1 MGIPD
6 EGMRAEQVASALA
19 QMRRDDPPIHGGRVL
34 AYVYDAGHSEAKEA
48 GLAALSD
55 FGEVNALDP
64 TTFPSVARIE
74 NDLVGWGLD
83 LMRASDGA
91 AGVITSGGTE
101 SCILAVLAAREHWRA
116 HGGKGQPSIIVADTV
131 HPAFHKAA
139 HLLGLRVRTIPV
151 DRASLRLTA
160 EAVSASLAES
170 TDDVALVVASAPS
183 YAHGVVDEIPGIAA
197 TAAANGV
204 PCHVD
209 ACIGGFS
216 LAYSRMAGDGVPEID
231 FAVPGVMSIA
241 FDLHK
246 YGFSPKGASLLL
258 FHDAGYRSGVYYAFS
273 SWPGY
278 PVVNTTL
285 QSTKSAG
292 PMAAAWAVAHSLG
305 HEGYMVATRR
315 AREAT
320 QAIID
325 AVEGIPGLRVLGV
338 PDTSL
343 IALTGDED
351 GGIDPFRLA
360 DGMRRRGW
368 TLQPQPS
375 MGDLPRTVHLTVQP
389 VSLDSIDMFIADLR
403 SCTDEIRGL
412 PWIDVS
418 DDLEAAFADLPDLT
432 SDAGLPEEM
441 GPVHA
446 LIDALPPEV
455 RNPALSA
462 IFSALFTARRSWEHP
477 RPGQHAAGPM
487 LSFARKGTPP

>member
-1 MGIPD
+1 MGIPQA
-6 EGMRAEQVASALA
+6 GMPAEDVAAALH
-19 QMRRDDPPIHGGRVL
+19 RLRSEDPPIHGGRVL
-34 AYVYDAGHSEAKEA
+34 AYVYDAGDASAAEA
-48 GLAALSD
+48 GLRALAD

-83 LMRASDGA
+83 LMRAPEGA
-91 AGVITSGGTE
+91 AGVVSSGGTE
-101 SCILAVLAAREHWRA
+101 SCILAVLAARERWRNC
-116 HGGKGQPSIIVADTV
+116 GGVGQPSIIVADTA

-139 HLLGLRVRTIPV
+139 HLLGLSVRTIEV
-151 DRASLRLTA
+151 DRSSLRMTA
-160 EAVSASLAES
+160 ESVAASLAES
-170 TDDVALVVASAPS
+170 SSDVALVVASTPS
-183 YAHGVVDEIPGIAA
+183 YAHGVVDEILGIANSA
-197 TAAANGV
+197 QQHGI

-216 LAYSRMAGDGVPEID
+216 LAYARIAGDSVPASD
-231 FAVPGVMSIA
+231 FEVPGVTSIA

-258 FHDAGYRSGVYYAFS
+258 FRDTDYRSGVYYAFS

-305 HEGYMVATRR
+305 HDGYIHAVRR
-315 AREAT
+315 ARQAT
-320 QAIID
+320 RTVID
-325 AVEGIPGLRVLGV
+325 AVAGIQGLRVLGI

-343 IALTGDED
+343 IALTGTEAE
-351 GGIDPFRLA
+351 GVDPFRLA
-360 DGMRRRGW
+360 DAMRRRGW

-389 VSLDSIDMFIADLR
+389 VSLDSISTFVADLR
-403 SCTDEIRGL
+403 ASADEIRGL

-418 DDLEAAFADLPDLT
+418 DDLAAAFADLPDLT
-432 SDAGLPEEM
+432 SGAGLPEEM
-441 GPVHA
+441 AGVHA

-455 RNPALSA
+455 RDPALSA
-462 IFSALFTARRSWEHP
+462 IFSALFTARRGDGASEQALP
-477 RPGQHAAGPM
+477 R
-487 LSFARKGTPP
+487 S